1 MKKQGKLLLKHR
13 RYSKTFK
20 KSIVQD
26 FESGRFSVQQLSN
39 LHGMSIQSIY
49 NWIYKYSHVNQR
61 GTRIMEYSDSSE
73 EKLRQLERKIADL
86 ERRLGQKQIELELF
100 QKLIEIA
107 SEELQIDLKKLSP
120 LHPLVV
126 PRPPG
131 ND

>member
-39 LHGMSIQSIY
+39 LHGMSIQSID

-107 SEELQIDLKKLSP
+107 SEELQIDLKKTFST
-120 LHPLVV
+120 
-126 PRPPG
+126 PPSG
-131 ND
+131 GSKTTRK